1 MRVQCPSCDTRL
13 RVTLPDDDTRV
24 ECPKCGTLFRP
35 RDPDDEE
42 DAPAPKKRGKKK
54 AKEKK
59 AFPVAQVVG
68 TAVAAVVAIGAVVW
82 VVSSRPKAEPAKPAP
97 EVAAEAKTPDAPR

>member
-35 RDPDDEE
+35 RDPNTDTLYF
-42 DAPAPKKRGKKK
+42 DARESPPNNSINNYNRIRIDGLTGRTRL
-54 AKEKK
+54 ER
-59 AFPVAQVVG
+59 PE
-68 TAVAAVVAIGAVVW
+68 IGQ
-82 VVSSRPKAEPAKPAP
+82 PQ
-97 EVAAEAKTPDAPR
+97 TP